1 MKESGSNAHRKGEE
15 SPFVA
20 QEAPA
25 VRIEDDY
32 HGWLLDQASVL
43 RHHRHSSLDWS
54 NLAEELEAMAAA
66 ERRELLRR
74 LTTLLAHLL
83 KFQYQPEVRR
93 ERSRKLTIVRSRT
106 EIKRLL
112 DYSPGLKGQLTEYV
126 AGLPML
132 TPRTMPVWT
141 YALSAISG
149 NSYSQSPVPGRSNKY
164 RVLTI
169 SRLRIP
175 AKSPD

>member
-1 MKESGSNAHRKGEE
+1 MKETGSNARRKGEE

-20 QEAPA
+20 QGSPA

-32 HGWLLDQASVL
+32 YGWLLDQASVL

-112 DYSPGLKGQLTEYV
+112 DYSPGLKGQLKEYV
-126 AGLPML
+126 SAAYADAKNDAGVDIRLDRHQWEELFPI
-132 TPRTMPVWT
+132 TCPWT
-141 YALSAISG
+141 LEQI
-149 NSYSQSPVPGRSNKY
+149 QSPDYFPSMHA
-164 RVLTI
+164 
-169 SRLRIP
+169 SE
-175 AKSPD
+175 KS

>member
-1 MKESGSNAHRKGEE
+1 MKETGSNARRKGEE

-20 QEAPA
+20 QGSPA

-32 HGWLLDQASVL
+32 YGWLLDQASVL
-43 RHHRHSSLDWS
+43 RGQRYSSLDWS

-126 AGLPML
+126 AAAYDDAKNDAGVDIRLERHQWEELFPI
-132 TPRTMPVWT
+132 TCPWT
-141 YALSAISG
+141 LEQI
-149 NSYSQSPVPGRSNKY
+149 QSPDYFPSMHA
-164 RVLTI
+164 
-169 SRLRIP
+169 SE
-175 AKSPD
+175 KS

>member
-1 MKESGSNAHRKGEE
+1 MKESGSNARRKEE
-15 SPFVA
+15 DTSFVA
-20 QEAPA
+20 QKAPA
-25 VRIEDDY
+25 VRIESDY
-32 HGWLLDQASVL
+32 HGWLLDQASAL
-43 RHHRHSSLDWS
+43 RDQRYSSLDWS
-54 NLAEELEAMAAA
+54 NLAEEMEEMAAA

-126 AGLPML
+126 AAAYADAKDDAGVDIRLERHQWEKL
-132 TPRTMPVWT
+132 FPVTCPWT
-141 YALSAISG
+141 LEQI
-149 NSYSQSPVPGRSNKY
+149 QVPDYFPS
-164 RVLTI
+164 VE
-169 SRLRIP
+169 SSE
-175 AKSPD
+175 KS

>member
-1 MKESGSNAHRKGEE
+1 MKETGSNARRKGEE
-15 SPFVA
+15 SAFVA

-25 VRIEDDY
+25 VRIENDY
-32 HGWLLDQASVL
+32 YGWLLDQASVL
-43 RHHRHSSLDWS
+43 RRQRYSSLDWS

-126 AGLPML
+126 AAAYDDAKNDAGVDIRLERHHWEEL
-132 TPRTMPVWT
+132 FPVTCPWT
-141 YALSAISG
+141 LEQI
-149 NSYSQSPVPGRSNKY
+149 QSPDYFPPMDS
-164 RVLTI
+164 
-169 SRLRIP
+169 SE
-175 AKSPD
+175 KS